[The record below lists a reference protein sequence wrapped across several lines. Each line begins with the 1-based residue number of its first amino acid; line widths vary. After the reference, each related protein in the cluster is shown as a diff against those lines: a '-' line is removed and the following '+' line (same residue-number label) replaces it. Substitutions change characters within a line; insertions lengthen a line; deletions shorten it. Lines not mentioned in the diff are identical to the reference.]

1 MKFCNLKPKKNILEE
16 ILEVQK
22 LDMSTPPAG
31 ISSCLFFA
39 PAAVTFQMKCV
50 LVLMLVLMF
59 YTDVQIVQV
68 ELG

>member
-16 ILEVQK
+16 ILEVQI

-39 PAAVTFQMKCV
+39 PAAVAFQMKCD
-50 LVLMLVLMF
+50 LF
-59 YTDVQIVQV
+59 II
-68 ELG
+68 